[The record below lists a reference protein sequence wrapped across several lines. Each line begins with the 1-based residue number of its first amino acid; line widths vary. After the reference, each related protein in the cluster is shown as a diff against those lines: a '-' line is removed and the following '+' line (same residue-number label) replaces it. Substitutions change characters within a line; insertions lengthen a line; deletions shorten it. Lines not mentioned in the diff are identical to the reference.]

1 MMLYRTAG
9 ATDIVTAPFFFPP
22 PPPPAMEY
30 LWFCFP
36 PLLSLSTSLLGRI
49 LFQNVSP
56 YFVQKHTLYE
66 KYLPEGKLLTAKVLG

>member
-1 MMLYRTAG
+1 MTLYRTGG
-9 ATDIVTAPFFFPP
+9 ATDVVTAPFDFSFPP
-22 PPPPAMEY
+22 LEY
-30 LWFCFP
+30 LLFP

-56 YFVQKHTLYE
+56 YFVQKHSLYE